1 MSFLYKILYELYLSP
16 LASFPGPKLWALS
29 DVPQTYRKWYGD
41 DALMKRAL
49 HVAYGPI
56 VRIGPTELIFDS
68 AQAWKDIYGH
78 RRGGKK
84 SFVKEKNF
92 YAGLNSVNGTDN
104 IISANDADHSRIRK
118 TLSHAFS
125 DRALKEQQELLE
137 GYAQLLVRK
146 LSEAAVSRTT
156 VDLVKFWNC
165 TTVSMRVLQ
174 PIFVLIEIHCSL
186 MS

>member
-1 MSFLYKILYELYLSP
+1 
-16 LASFPGPKLWALS
+16 
-29 DVPQTYRKWYGD
+29 
-41 DALMKRAL
+41 MKRAL
-49 HVAYGPI
+49 HVAHGPV

-84 SFVKEKNF
+84 SFVKEQNF
-92 YAGLNSVNGTDN
+92 YAGLKPVNGTDN

-137 GYAQLLVRK
+137 GYASLLVAK
-146 LSEAAVSRTT
+146 LSEAAASRTT

-165 TTVSMRVLQ
+165 TTVSMRAAQVFLY
-174 PIFVLIEIHCSL
+174 
-186 MS
+186 